1 MVIKVSGVK
10 TGYYS
15 LSDMKHDVIII
26 GGGVSGTALLYTLTK
41 YTDVKRIGLIEK
53 YSDFGLVNTAS
64 TMNSQTLHFGD
75 IETNYTL
82 EKAKMVKRSADMV
95 MRYLES
101 EKTKSLGD
109 RIFIKVPKMVLA
121 VGKEQVNTLRERF
134 KPFGE
139 LFPNLRMIGKEEIGK
154 IEPRILKGRNPDQD
168 LLALITEDG
177 YTVDFG
183 RMSHSFVRNAK
194 KEKPDISIYLSTKVL
209 KIIKTSDTFRIVTN
223 NGEME
228 ASAVVVTAGSHSL
241 KIAKSLGYGKNL
253 SILSM
258 SGSFY
263 TGPKVLNGKVYTMQV
278 AKLPFAA
285 IHGDPEVHDEN
296 ITRFGPT
303 AKPIFFLERYNN
315 STFFEYWKTFGL
327 GIKPILSIL
336 KISSDRVIFKYL
348 LKNVVYDIP
357 SIGKRSFLKE
367 VKKIVPDIK
376 LNEIKFARKVGGTR
390 PQVIN
395 NTTRK
400 LEMGEAKIV
409 GEKIIFNI
417 TPSPGASTCLG
428 NAYEDTIKLMAFLD
442 DKYSFNKGQFEHD
455 LMDIPA
461 EKVKKDL
468 KKERIPLPEQN

>member
-1 MVIKVSGVK
+1 
-10 TGYYS
+10 
-15 LSDMKHDVIII
+15 MKHDVIII
-26 GGGVSGTALLYTLTK
+26 GGGVSGTALLYTLSK
-41 YTDVKRIGLIEK
+41 YSNVKSIGLIEK

-82 EKAKMVKRSADMV
+82 EKARKVKRSADMV
-95 MRYLES
+95 MRYLET
-101 EKTKSLGD
+101 ELTKNGTD

-139 LFPNLRMIGKEEIGK
+139 LFPKLRMIGKEEIGK
-154 IEPRILKGRNPDQD
+154 IEPRILKGRDPNQD

-183 RMSHSFVRNAK
+183 RMSHSFVKNAR
-194 KEKPDISIYLSTKVL
+194 KENPDVSIYLSTRVL
-209 KIIKTSDTFRIVTN
+209 KIIKTGDGYRIETN
-223 NGEME
+223 NGEFE
-228 ASAVVVTAGSHSL
+228 STAVVVTAGSHSL
-241 KIAKSLGYGKNL
+241 MLAKSLGYGKNL

-296 ITRFGPT
+296 TTRFGPT
-303 AKPIFFLERYNN
+303 AKPIFFLERYNY

-336 KISSDRVIFKYL
+336 KITSDKVIFNYL
-348 LKNVVYDIP
+348 LKNVVFDIP
-357 SIGKRSFLKE
+357 SIGKSSFLKE
-367 VKKIVPDIK
+367 IRKIVPEIRLD
-376 LNEIKFARKVGGTR
+376 EIKFAKKVGGTR
-390 PQVIN
+390 PQIIN

-400 LEMGEAKIV
+400 LEMGEAKII
-409 GEKIIFNI
+409 GDKIIFNI

-428 NAYEDTIKLMAFLD
+428 NAFEDTIKLMDFLD
-442 DKYSFNKGQFEHD
+442 NKFSFDKEKFDRD
-455 LMDIPA
+455 LVIDHIVTPA
-461 EKVKKDL
+461 EEVKSEKVTV
-468 KKERIPLPEQN
+468 PGHN